1 MLKLLLA
8 SIASVGLFGASAVAS
23 DLPTKAPPYT
33 PTAAPS
39 YNWSGLYVGAN
50 FGGGWTS
57 GSLNIPGNNFYGG
70 ISELIGGGQVGYN
83 VQAGHLLFGVEG
95 DFDWA
100 SFDHPAIP
108 FPTLGS
114 VSQHW
119 IGTVAGRV
127 GIVNDRWLVFGKLG
141 GGWVGSSASL
151 NAPGGSWSGSNTSA
165 GWLVGGGIEYGFKAH
180 WTVSLE
186 YDYLTQ
192 SNWSSTTV
200 PAVALNADVQ
210 MIKAGI
216 NYKFES
222 GVTADQPSAAGGSSE
237 PSEDLQKAIT
247 EPDRRPRQR
256 PIPEQYQFQR
266 RPV

>member
-1 MLKLLLA
+1 M
-8 SIASVGLFGASAVAS
+8 
-23 DLPTKAPPYT
+23 
-33 PTAAPS
+33 
-39 YNWSGLYVGAN
+39 GAN
-50 FGGGWTS
+50 FGGAWTS

-83 VQAGHLLFGVEG
+83 LQAGHLLFGVEG

-119 IGTVAGRV
+119 LSTVAGRF

-151 NAPGGSWSGSNTSA
+151 SVPGGSWNGSNTDA
-165 GWLVGGGIEYGFKAH
+165 GWLIGGGIEYGFKAH
-180 WTVSLE
+180 WTVNLE

-192 SNWSSTTV
+192 SNWTSAHGSC
-200 PAVALNADVQ
+200 
-210 MIKAGI
+210 G
-216 NYKFES
+216 
-222 GVTADQPSAAGGSSE
+222 GVE
-237 PSEDLQKAIT
+237 P
-247 EPDRRPRQR
+247 
-256 PIPEQYQFQR
+256 
-266 RPV
+266 